1 MTDIYYQKY
10 LKYKNKYL
18 NLKNKIEQDGGMIAV
33 GMPNMMTPG
42 LSNMMAPG
50 LSNMMTPGLSNMMA
64 SGMPMGMPLPRG
76 MSRMT
81 FPPYGLIY
89 TTLKSKDDKE
99 DTTKKKVMA
108 YVPGWGWILTTTN
121 KEEEE
126 DSKDEKEEDSKDEK
140 EEDGKYKTRYFFIPG
155 RGMVAYNRKYRG
167 VFPMVLN
174 HRPIS
179 VLPNHLND

>member
-126 DSKDEKEEDSKDEK
+126 DSKDEKEED
-140 EEDGKYKTRYFFIPG
+140 GKYKTRYFFIPG